1 MNSDRHPTIESHSQ
15 ASEDAQRGAGAPDRA
30 LDLDIPLGSLEAAAF
45 AELPYTF
52 RPSGHGD
59 GFYQELFG

>member
-1 MNSDRHPTIESHSQ
+1 MTNDRQ
-15 ASEDAQRGAGAPDRA
+15 AGLEQPARA
-30 LDLDIPLGSLEAAAF
+30 FHELDLDIPLGSLEAAAF

-52 RPSGHGD
+52 QPSGRCA

>member
-1 MNSDRHPTIESHSQ
+1 MTNDRH
-15 ASEDAQRGAGAPDRA
+15 AGPEQPAHAFREHDLA
-30 LDLDIPLGSLEAAAF
+30 LDMDIPLGSLEAAAF

-52 RPSGHGD
+52 QPSGRCA